1 MQPGDVPHRIALTD
15 ADIRAMHGADGHED
29 GDVPVDVVTTRSQ
42 AVSKLRTSG
51 ELPAPSA
58 TSNSG
63 EKVQE
68 LSVSNRVGNMIDDML
83 GDEQQVASSKPMLQ
97 DYKKFKHGKE
107 VPQEAEIQYL
117 KQHLLAQ
124 ALVHHKH
131 VMRMPHDLLDPDPTN
146 TVDFI
151 MLASRAYSTKN
162 TWYVEYEVTE
172 PPGTKGEVLRR
183 SNSNTC
189 CSWYGQINKS

>member
-1 MQPGDVPHRIALTD
+1 MPI
-15 ADIRAMHGADGHED
+15 
-29 GDVPVDVVTTRSQ
+29 DVVTTRSL
-42 AVSKLRTSG
+42 ASSKLRSSG
-51 ELPAPSA
+51 KLHAPSA

-68 LSVSNRVGNMIDDML
+68 LSVSNRVGNMIDDMI
-83 GDEQQVASSKPMLQ
+83 GGEQQVGISKPMLQ

-107 VPQEAEIQYL
+107 VSQEAEIQYL

-131 VMRMPHDLLDPDPTN
+131 VMHMPHDLVDPDPTN

-151 MLASRAYSTKN
+151 MMVQY
-162 TWYVEYEVTE
+162 
-172 PPGTKGEVLRR
+172 
-183 SNSNTC
+183 
-189 CSWYGQINKS
+189 

>member
-15 ADIRAMHGADGHED
+15 ADIHTMHAADDHED
-29 GDVPVDVVTTRSQ
+29 GYVSVDVVTTRSQ

-51 ELPAPSA
+51 ELFAPST

-83 GDEQQVASSKPMLQ
+83 GGEQQVANSKPMLK

-107 VPQEAEIQYL
+107 VPKRKL
-117 KQHLLAQ
+117 KFNILNNIFW
-124 ALVHHKH
+124 HK
-131 VMRMPHDLLDPDPTN
+131 LSCITN
-146 TVDFI
+146 
-151 MLASRAYSTKN
+151 M
-162 TWYVEYEVTE
+162 
-172 PPGTKGEVLRR
+172 
-183 SNSNTC
+183 
-189 CSWYGQINKS
+189 

>member
-1 MQPGDVPHRIALTD
+1 MLCM
-15 ADIRAMHGADGHED
+15 ADDHED

-42 AVSKLRTSG
+42 AASKFRTSG
-51 ELPAPSA
+51 ELSAPSA

-68 LSVSNRVGNMIDDML
+68 LSVSNRVGSMIDDML
-83 GDEQQVASSKPMLQ
+83 GGEQQTASSIPMLQ

-131 VMRMPHDLLDPDPTN
+131 VMHMPHDLLDPNPTN

-151 MLASRAYSTKN
+151 MMESRAYSTKN
-162 TWYVEYEVTE
+162 TWYVEYEVTGPQE
-172 PPGTKGEVLRR
+172 QR
-183 SNSNTC
+183 
-189 CSWYGQINKS
+189 KSTQAK